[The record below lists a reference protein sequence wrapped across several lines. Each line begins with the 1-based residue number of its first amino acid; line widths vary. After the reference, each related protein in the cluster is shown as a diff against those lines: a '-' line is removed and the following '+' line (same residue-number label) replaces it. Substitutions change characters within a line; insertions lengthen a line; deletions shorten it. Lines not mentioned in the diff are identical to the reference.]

1 MSLTWL
7 SVPRGEMGMNPIR
20 RVTRVGLRMLS
31 TTGIALLVLFG
42 CRCDSSDVGRGE
54 VVIADYP
61 SVDASFLSALEWRF
75 VGPYRGGRVVAVAG
89 HPDDPL
95 IYYFGAAHGGV
106 WKTTDA
112 GRNWRNVS
120 DGFFKFPAVGGLDVS
135 LSDPEV
141 IYAGTGEGLQRQ
153 FISPGDGVYKST
165 NGGETWTNV
174 GLRETR
180 HISRFR
186 IHPTNPD
193 IVYVAAMGDMFGPNP
208 ERGVYRTT
216 DGGET
221 WERILYRGE
230 TAGAVDL
237 CIDPTNPKV
246 IIAALNHHVT
256 YPWDEESG
264 GPSTGLF
271 KSTDGGGYLDRHH
284 PQSRNAQR
292 PGRQD
297 LHSHLTR

>member
-31 TTGIALLVLFG
+31 TTGIGLLVLLG

-120 DGFFKFPAVGGLDVS
+120 DGFFKLIFDSSIDILKSCSHIINS
-135 LSDPEV
+135 LRLKKP
-141 IYAGTGEGLQRQ
+141 
-153 FISPGDGVYKST
+153 
-165 NGGETWTNV
+165 
-174 GLRETR
+174 
-180 HISRFR
+180 
-186 IHPTNPD
+186 
-193 IVYVAAMGDMFGPNP
+193 
-208 ERGVYRTT
+208 
-216 DGGET
+216 
-221 WERILYRGE
+221 
-230 TAGAVDL
+230 
-237 CIDPTNPKV
+237 
-246 IIAALNHHVT
+246 IIAVNVV
-256 YPWDEESG
+256 P
-264 GPSTGLF
+264 
-271 KSTDGGGYLDRHH
+271 K
-284 PQSRNAQR
+284 
-292 PGRQD
+292 
-297 LHSHLTR
+297 